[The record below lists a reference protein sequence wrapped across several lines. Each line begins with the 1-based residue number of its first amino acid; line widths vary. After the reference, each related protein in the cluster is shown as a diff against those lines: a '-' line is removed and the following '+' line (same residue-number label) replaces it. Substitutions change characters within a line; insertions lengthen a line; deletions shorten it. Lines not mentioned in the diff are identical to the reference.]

1 MAEFVPLIFVQ
12 GGVSGNGSDHEIETP
27 ADFQNHLE
35 QLQTGVN
42 QKKQGTDMG
51 AGWAILKKK
60 KRLEMFDSK
69 AFMKMVRGTGF
80 EPVTPCVWSMCSTTE
95 LTARVWDGENL

>member
-42 QKKQGTDMG
+42 QKKQG
-51 AGWAILKKK
+51 A
-60 KRLEMFDSK
+60 S
-69 AFMKMVRGTGF
+69 MVLVEQFR
-80 EPVTPCVWSMCSTTE
+80 ERKTPRN
-95 LTARVWDGENL
+95 A

>member
-51 AGWAILKKK
+51 AG
-60 KRLEMFDSK
+60 
-69 AFMKMVRGTGF
+69 
-80 EPVTPCVWSMCSTTE
+80 
-95 LTARVWDGENL
+95 